1 MRIWDGICR
10 FVRRISLLEVHIY
23 AAYAA
28 YFWILAIFPA
38 MMLLISIIQ
47 YTPISP
53 ADLQELLRQVVPG
66 SLQALTDY
74 MIEELFAVN
83 STAVLSLSAVVALWS
98 ASRGVLSLHKGLNRV
113 YVARETRNPLLV
125 RARCLLYTLAG
136 LLALVLILGLHL
148 LSRDVIDLL
157 MEEGNALGVLLL
169 ELGKLRSVLT
179 AGLLTLFF
187 AAMYST
193 FPNRKAALSASLPGA
208 AATAVLWVLFS
219 RVFTF
224 YVERF
229 GNYSLY
235 YGSLSVIAL
244 AMLWLYVC
252 IFLFYCGGIL
262 NRELERR
269 AEQRKQRLETRRNQR
284 PPAKPN

>member
-1 MRIWDGICR
+1 MGIWEGICR
-10 FVRRISLLEVHIY
+10 FVRRIGLLEVHIY

-38 MMLLISIIQ
+38 MMLLISMIQ
-47 YTPISP
+47 YTPITP
-53 ADLQELLRQVVPG
+53 ADLQELLRQLVPG
-66 SLQALTDY
+66 SLHSLMDY
-74 MIEELFAVN
+74 MIEELFAAN
-83 STAVLSLSAVVALWS
+83 STAVLSVSAVVALWS

-157 MEEGNALGVLLL
+157 LEEGSALGLMLL

-179 AGLLTLFF
+179 AALLTLFF

-193 FPNRKAALSASLPGA
+193 FPNRKVALPAALPGA

-229 GNYSLY
+229 GNFSLY

-269 AEQRKQRLETRRNQR
+269 AEQRKQRLEARRNRR